1 MNASDIAWVMPSVAV
16 GGVLVNAGIAWA
28 AVSRID
34 GLDSRLR
41 GAEQEIAALKARV
54 HDQRGGE

>member
-1 MNASDIAWVMPSVAV
+1 MNAQDIAWVMPSVAV

-34 GLDSRLR
+34 GLDGRLR
-41 GAEQEIAALKARV
+41 SAEQEIASLKATI
-54 HDQRGGE
+54 HGLRGGE